1 MAVREV
7 GTPVRI
13 TGSGIIARGPC
24 QLLGIVVN
32 STSSGTITLY
42 DGTNTSLANPFA
54 AITPTVNVYTRIP
67 AACSVG
73 LYCTVGGT
81 LNATFFIAAG

>member
-1 MAVREV
+1 MSVRNI

-13 TGSGIIARGPC
+13 SASGKIASGPC
-24 QLLGIVVN
+24 QLLGILVN

-42 DGTNTSLANPFA
+42 DATSATGSAFA
-54 AITPTVNVYTRIP
+54 AITPPVNVFTQIP
-67 AACSVG
+67 AACATG

-81 LNATFFIAAG
+81 LNATFFVAAG